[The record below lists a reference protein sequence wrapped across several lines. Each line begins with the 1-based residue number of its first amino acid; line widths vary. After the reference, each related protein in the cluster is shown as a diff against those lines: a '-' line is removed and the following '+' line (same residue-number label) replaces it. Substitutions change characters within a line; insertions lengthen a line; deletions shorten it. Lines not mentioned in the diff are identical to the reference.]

1 MTGWIGL
8 DRGRGRVLGLVAGMA
23 LASFGLAASAGAG
36 EAHYD
41 VLLFDDGAGNLRA
54 GAIDVDALTPELD
67 NVVLEGEL
75 FGDTLLGAPP
85 TFQGADPGFFS
96 VSDANAGIL
105 GGSNTNLP
113 GGATVTVDFL
123 VEPTLNISLA
133 YWNGSSFGSTPGGET
148 LSITKGATAYG
159 ALGGSSS
166 VLGVEIGTTSA
177 GGFLDDHPDF
187 DLGAG
192 ATGVYLAYGRANV
205 TGFSG
210 PSNPFWIVF
219 GTLDLCAETASCSA
233 LQEQFN
239 LEIEEQIE
247 AAIGYV
253 NATLVPEPSTALLM
267 ALGLAGLNLTAR
279 RSVRRDV

>member
-8 DRGRGRVLGLVAGMA
+8 DRGRARMRRLVTGLAVAS
-23 LASFGLAASAGAG
+23 LGLAASAGAQ
-36 EAHYD
+36 EAHFD

-54 GAIDVDALTPELD
+54 GAIDVDALAPELD
-67 NVVLEGEL
+67 NVVIEGEL
-75 FGDTLLGAPP
+75 FGDTILGAPP

-96 VSDANAGIL
+96 VSDANAGVL

-113 GGATVTVDFL
+113 GG
-123 VEPTLNISLA
+123 
-133 YWNGSSFGSTPGGET
+133 ET
-148 LSITKGATAYG
+148 LAISKGATAYG

-205 TGFSG
+205 AGLTG

-219 GTLDLCAETASCSA
+219 GTLDLCEETASCSA

-239 LEIEEQIE
+239 FEIEEQIE

-253 NATLVPEPSTALLM
+253 NANLVPIPEPSTALLM
-267 ALGLAGLNLTAR
+267 ALGLAGLNRAAR
-279 RSVRRDV
+279 RSAHRDA

>member
-1 MTGWIGL
+1 MAGWMGSV
-8 DRGRGRVLGLVAGMA
+8 RGRRRVLGVASACAWLSLGMA
-23 LASFGLAASAGAG
+23 ATAGAQ
-36 EAHYD
+36 EAHFD

-67 NVVLEGEL
+67 NVVVEGEL
-75 FGDTLLGAPP
+75 FGDTLLGAP

-96 VSDANAGIL
+96 VSDANVGVL

-166 VLGVEIGTTSA
+166 VLGVEIGTTSGA
-177 GGFLDDHPDF
+177 GFLDDHPDF

-205 TGFSG
+205 SGFSG

-219 GTLDLCAETASCSA
+219 GTLDLCEETLSCSA

-239 LEIEEQIE
+239 FEIEEQIE

-253 NATLVPEPSTALLM
+253 NTTLVPEPSTALFLG
-267 ALGLAGLNLTAR
+267 LGLAGLSRASRRAAR
-279 RSVRRDV
+279 PIE